1 MKNNHSPRMN
11 SSTQPASSIPERKIP
26 MPLRR
31 QERFL
36 KGPISMPW
44 LEEAG
49 KLSGKA
55 LHVAI
60 MLWHLAGMRRALVV
74 DINLSRMVS
83 MGVHRSSASRG
94 LKALERAGLVT
105 VFRSP
110 GRKPRVTLVS
120 TKAPRRC

>member
-1 MKNNHSPRMN
+1 
-11 SSTQPASSIPERKIP
+11 